1 MLLNTS
7 NIIYFTQTGLYF
19 TYIFRIPNRVGENLV
34 CVECLKVIEIT
45 NGTGRAEM
53 QSCGMCEMPICSDQ
67 CQVHNIFLET
77 WVMLLTF
84 NIKIWSYWVDLY
96 SNPIFQVGVNHYTE
110 CQVFRNL
117 GRKSSSYNDLS
128 FKLAAVVP
136 LRLLIKIKNEN
147 PKGFSRLQ
155 FLLDSQTTSSSSF
168 FEDDEISTKR

>member
-1 MLLNTS
+1 MGGGTVAGTLCYLLLS
-7 NIIYFTQTGLYF
+7 FL
-19 TYIFRIPNRVGENLV
+19 RA
-34 CVECLKVIEIT
+34 CLFAQMK
-45 NGTGRAEM
+45 
-53 QSCGMCEMPICSDQ
+53 
-67 CQVHNIFLET
+67 
-77 WVMLLTF
+77 LL
-84 NIKIWSYWVDLY
+84 IDLY
-96 SNPIFQVGVNHYTE
+96 SNRIFQVGVNHYTE

-155 FLLDSQTTSSSSF
+155 FLLDSQTTTSSSF